1 MTEHSTGVTLTAKG
15 LVFEDDCGEP
25 FLQDDAVRGLLEKVF
40 ADSGVDITAIHTQS
54 QYKKALR
61 HVMISSIQGPGGI
74 EAILAMAL
82 QGVELLH
89 QQFAGRDDFQS
100 RLCAGALQG
109 LLNGDPDGLAK
120 AKRASRILAS
130 GLRPVA
136 SVSVP
141 DDRSLRTGDSCT
153 PSPPPRE

>member
-1 MTEHSTGVTLTAKG
+1 MTEHSAGVTLTAKG

-25 FLQDDAVRGLLEKVF
+25 FLQDDAVRELLENVF
-40 ADSGVDITAIHTQS
+40 AGSGVDITAIHTQS

-61 HVMISSIQGPGGI
+61 HVMTSSIQGPDGI
-74 EAILAMAL
+74 EAILTMAL

-89 QQFAGRDDFQS
+89 KQFAGRDDFQS
-100 RLCAGALQG
+100 RLCAGALRG

-130 GLRPVA
+130 GLRPVMA
-136 SVSVP
+136 AQPP
-141 DDRSLRTGDSCT
+141 DTALEMDRDL
-153 PSPPPRE
+153 